1 MELEKMEE
9 QKFLRINSRL
19 NIPLE
24 EIEISFT
31 RSSGPGGQHVNKT
44 STQAELSFD
53 LAHSPSIADQDR
65 AWLLTRLATRLDS
78 SGKLHVNSQ
87 SYRSQ
92 LRNKEAALEKLASLI
107 SGAMERPKTRRK
119 TKPSRTA
126 KETRLH
132 SKKLAGEKKRMRS
145 KNIEE

>member
-1 MELEKMEE
+1 MAEE
-9 QKFLRINSRL
+9 HSLRINSRL
-19 NIPLE
+19 SIPLD

-53 LAHSPSIADQDR
+53 IEHSPSIDVQDR
-65 AWLLTRLATRLDS
+65 AWLLTQLATRLDS

-107 SGAMERPKTRRK
+107 AGAMERPTPRRK
-119 TKPSRTA
+119 TKPSRSA

-132 SKKLAGEKKRMRS
+132 SKKMEGEKKRMRS
-145 KNIEE
+145 KNMDE

>member
-1 MELEKMEE
+1 MEE

-19 NIPLE
+19 SIPLE

-53 LAHSPSIADQDR
+53 LAHSPSIAEQDR

-107 SGAMERPKTRRK
+107 GGAMERPKTRRK
-119 TKPSRTA
+119 TKPSRSA

-132 SKKLAGEKKRMRS
+132 SKKMDGEKKRMRS

>member
-1 MELEKMEE
+1 MAEE
-9 QKFLRINSRL
+9 HSLRINSRL
-19 NIPLE
+19 SIPME
-24 EIEISFT
+24 EIEIAFT

-53 LAHSPSIADQDR
+53 LAHSQTIADEDR
-65 AWLLTRLATRLDS
+65 AWLLTRLATRIDS
-78 SGKLHVNSQ
+78 SGKLHVNAQ

-107 SGAMERPKTRRK
+107 AGAMERPKTRKK
-119 TKPSRTA
+119 TRPSKSA

-145 KNIEE
+145 KNMDE

>member
-1 MELEKMEE
+1 MEE

-19 NIPLE
+19 SIPME

-53 LAHSPSIADQDR
+53 LAHSPSIAEQDR

-107 SGAMERPKTRRK
+107 AGAMERPTPRRK

-132 SKKLAGEKKRMRS
+132 SKKMDGEKKRMRS
-145 KNIEE
+145 KNIDE

>member
-1 MELEKMEE
+1 MTEE
-9 QKFLRINSRL
+9 HSLRINSRL
-19 NIPLE
+19 SIPLE
-24 EIEISFT
+24 EIEIAFT

-53 LAHSPSIADQDR
+53 LEHSPSIAEQDR
-65 AWLLTRLATRLDS
+65 AWLLPKLATRLDS

-107 SGAMERPKTRRK
+107 AGAMERPKSRKK

-145 KNIEE
+145 KNIED

>member
-1 MELEKMEE
+1 MED

-19 NIPLE
+19 SIPLE
-24 EIEISFT
+24 EIEIAFT

-53 LAHSPSIADQDR
+53 LAHSPTISEQDR
-65 AWLLTRLATRLDS
+65 AWLLTKLAPRLDS

-92 LRNKEAALEKLASLI
+92 LRNKEAALEKLASLLAN
-107 SGAMERPKTRRK
+107 AMERPKSRK
-119 TKPSRTA
+119 RTKPSRTA

-132 SKKLAGEKKRMRS
+132 SKKLDGEKKRMRS
-145 KNIEE
+145 KNIED

>member
-1 MELEKMEE
+1 MAEE
-9 QKFLRINSRL
+9 HSLRINSRL
-19 NIPLE
+19 SIPMD
-24 EIEISFT
+24 EIEIAFT

-53 LAHSPSIADQDR
+53 LEHSSSIPEQDR
-65 AWLLTRLATRLDS
+65 AWLLTKLATRLDS

-107 SGAMERPKTRRK
+107 SGAMERPKSRKK

-145 KNIEE
+145 KNIED

>member
-1 MELEKMEE
+1 MAEE
-9 QKFLRINSRL
+9 HSLRINSRL
-19 NIPLE
+19 SIPLE

-53 LAHSPSIADQDR
+53 LEHSPSIDEQDR
-65 AWLLTRLATRLDS
+65 AWLLTRLATRIDS

-107 SGAMERPKTRRK
+107 GNAMERPKTRKK
-119 TKPSRTA
+119 TRPTKSA

-145 KNIEE
+145 KNMED